1 MMQIGEPHCYCDEH
15 CECDG
20 LVSRPVRQQL
30 IHRLTEALEG
40 LVNADA
46 GGETTPDFERAI
58 QTARE
63 ALAADWK
70 DAGVSESDRLDV

>member
-1 MMQIGEPHCYCDEH
+1 MIAKTMSDAERVTYWQNEYAGLQHEH
-15 CECDG
+15 RE
-20 LVSRPVRQQL
+20 SRQL
-30 IHRLTEALEG
+30 IHRLTKALEG

-63 ALAADWK
+63 ALAA
-70 DAGVSESDRLDV
+70 AGKTQG